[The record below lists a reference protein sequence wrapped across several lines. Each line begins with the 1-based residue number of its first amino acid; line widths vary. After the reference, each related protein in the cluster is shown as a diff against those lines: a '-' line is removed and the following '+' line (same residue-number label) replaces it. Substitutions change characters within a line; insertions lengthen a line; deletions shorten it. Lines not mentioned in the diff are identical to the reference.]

1 MQSPNSVTVATASA
15 TKPITR
21 KKPTLK
27 QDESDKITE
36 KVEGGIIVR
45 RYKAR
50 KIEIEIEREKEREE

>member
-50 KIEIEIEREKEREE
+50 KIEIEKG